1 MEYVMLIYNA
11 EERWNALSEAE
22 EACIM
27 AGHMAVIEKSQADGT
42 FRAGN
47 RLMDVAA
54 ATTVRNHD
62 GKITVTDGPFAETK
76 EQLGGYY
83 LIEAASLDEAIEWA
97 KKIPSVDLGTIEVRP
112 IWPME
117 DDQLVTTDGSERADA

>member
-22 EACIM
+22 EARIM

-83 LIEAASLDEAIEWA
+83 VFEADDLD
-97 KKIPSVDLGTIEVRP
+97 TITGYAALLPHGDVGCVEIRP
-112 IWPME
+112 VFP
-117 DDQLVTTDGSERADA
+117 DPQ

>member
-22 EACIM
+22 EARIM
-27 AGHMAVIEKSQADGT
+27 AGHFAINEKAQADGT
-42 FRAGN
+42 FRSGN

-54 ATTVRNHD
+54 ATTVRNND

-83 LIEAASLDEAIEWA
+83 IFEADDLDTIIGYASLLPHDDIGCVEI
-97 KKIPSVDLGTIEVRP
+97 RP
-112 IWPME
+112 LYPE
-117 DDQLVTTDGSERADA
+117 TE